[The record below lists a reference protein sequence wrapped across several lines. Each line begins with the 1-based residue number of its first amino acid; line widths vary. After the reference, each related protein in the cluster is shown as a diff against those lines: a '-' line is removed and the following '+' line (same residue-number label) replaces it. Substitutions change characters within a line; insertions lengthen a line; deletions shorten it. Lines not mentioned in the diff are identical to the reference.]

1 MPQVVGVSL
10 TMLLA
15 VMNPVA
21 KKDALVS
28 KDTAAEERGSAR
40 IAFVH
45 LPPHSFP
52 HPGHRALLK
61 KESHVGFVVD
71 DWRSQAVLQ
80 AASLMK
86 AASSPLRT
94 FLSWRSGMR
103 PPST

>member
-1 MPQVVGVSL
+1 MYSGRRPLVWSEGSMPQVVGVSL

-52 HPGHRALLK
+52 HPGHRALLR
-61 KESHVGFVVD
+61 KESQVGFVVD
-71 DWRSQAVLQ
+71 D
-80 AASLMK
+80 
-86 AASSPLRT
+86 
-94 FLSWRSGMR
+94 
-103 PPST
+103 